1 MFGFVV
7 LVIFVAVGW
16 FAYQNYRREQLLTK
30 SRLRDL
36 LKTQNFKEAD
46 IETRRILLHIS
57 NREDAGYLRDE
68 DILNLS
74 CQNLREI
81 DQLWSQYSN
90 GKFGYTAQKKI
101 WKRVGVDWGTRRVS
115 TPNDPDF
122 SGYDESQGFPSEVS
136 WLISYIYYASSGS
149 GAQHRI
155 PRAARFIQLKFNIN
169 EPTGHLPTHIRSID
183 MEYDKSYGYKRLKNS
198 GSFSSNRDDFSQI
211 ECSNTD
217 AVYVCGME
225 GENHS
230 HFTKALATKMDSCGF

>member
-1 MFGFVV
+1 MFGFVM
-7 LVIFVAVGW
+7 LVIFAAIGW

-36 LKTQNFKEAD
+36 LKAQNFKEAD

-57 NREDAGYLRDE
+57 NRESVGYLRDE

-101 WKRVGVDWGTRRVS
+101 WKKHGINWDS
-115 TPNDPDF
+115 TFTTVRASPYF
-122 SGYDESQGFPSEVS
+122 SVNQISRGFPSEVG
-136 WLISYIYYASSGS
+136 WLGSLTDYPGEGQSVTTYSGKHFRQLDFSLKAS
-149 GAQHRI
+149 
-155 PRAARFIQLKFNIN
+155 
-169 EPTGHLPTHIRSID
+169 EGHLPTHIRFID
-183 MEYDKSYGYKRLKNS
+183 MEYNAHNGYSRLKNPAYFYNYH
-198 GSFSSNRDDFSQI
+198 GERK
-211 ECSNTD
+211 ECSITD

-225 GENHS
+225 GNNHT
-230 HFTKALATKMDSCGF
+230 HFSKALATKMDSCGF